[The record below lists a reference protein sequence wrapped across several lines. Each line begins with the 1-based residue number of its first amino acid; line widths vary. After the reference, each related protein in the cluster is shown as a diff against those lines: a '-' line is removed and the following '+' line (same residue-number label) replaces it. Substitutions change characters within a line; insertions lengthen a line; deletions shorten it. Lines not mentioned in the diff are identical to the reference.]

1 MEMRQLKYFI
11 EIVNSKSFSKAAT
24 TLYTTQPA
32 LTKSIKL
39 LEDEL
44 GFKLIDRSTSYFK
57 LTDKGAL
64 FYQHARDVY
73 NRFQDLYGIAKDS
86 SSFAC
91 GTVNIGTMVVASTFF
106 RDLIRHFAVNYP
118 GVSVNIREKPSME
131 ILNDIQASHCDIGFV
146 LLPAGNLNGC
156 QAHVITKE
164 PMQIVMC
171 GDDPLS
177 EKDVI
182 LVDDLKNRGLI
193 LFSDDYQPH
202 LDIMNLCLRDG
213 FSPNV
218 INTAPRI
225 HLLIYML
232 KLRRGLT
239 FLPSSYVNEYVKKDY
254 PELFVKPFRHNITR
268 VMSCQPGVQN
278 AGFLEDTYSRLRE
291 IKGMLRDRPEC
302 YIGVDGGLDLEKA
315 ERCIKCGA
323 SRAVIGRYLF
333 RHPEP
338 DRVIS
343 RLQAAGN
350 ILYERGDAGAERT
363 FKGDCQRA
371 AGGL

>member
-202 LDIMNLCLRDG
+202 LDIMNLCLRGG

-254 PELFVKPFRHNITR
+254 PELIVKPFRHNITR
-268 VMSCQPGVQN
+268 EMAVI
-278 AGFLEDTYSRLRE
+278 YSRE
-291 IKGMLRDRPEC
+291 
-302 YIGVDGGLDLEKA
+302 
-315 ERCIKCGA
+315 
-323 SRAVIGRYLF
+323 RYLSCAVKEAVRF
-333 RHPEP
+333 TLDYFSNAENELVRRKP
-338 DRVIS
+338 D
-343 RLQAAGN
+343 
-350 ILYERGDAGAERT
+350 
-363 FKGDCQRA
+363 
-371 AGGL
+371 